1 MSRAVMTEKEPVR
14 QRVSDVCW
22 SRVPGKPIPT
32 REVPVYIGIGT
43 VVFIL
48 VVLLII
54 WLVRRA

>member
-1 MSRAVMTEKEPVR
+1 MNVR
-14 QRVSDVCW
+14 RLSALGA
-22 SRVPGKPIPT
+22 GKGPST
-32 REVPVYIGIGT
+32 KGGPVYIGIGT